1 MERIKFSI
9 LITLFVLSGM
19 VCTLAQPKQKFW
31 VESFEIDQFDMTA
44 KNEAYKKIDGNGSL
58 YAIIKVT
65 SNAPD
70 DDLKAYNFNFG
81 NMNSKLEMHD
91 GELWVYVQR
100 NAKMVTISWSGFE
113 TVNKY
118 DLKTTIEE
126 GRTYTMRLT
135 TQPKKVYT
143 QMVLFKV
150 NPADCN
156 AVISVKAETPDAQEE
171 MLGIVD
177 ASGMKARNL
186 PFGSYTYKVMAEN
199 YYQSEGRFTLNDDA
213 QTHEETVRLRARF
226 SEITL
231 TVNSDADIYVNNER
245 KGRRTWKGP
254 LNAGVYQVECR
265 QMNHNASVQTIQVEE
280 NKPQSFSL
288 EAPKPITGSLSVISQ
303 PLGATIYV
311 DNQEYG
317 QTPRNLKDLL
327 IGMHSLKLTH
337 AGYEDQTVQVE
348 VKENNLTEANIEMSL
363 LPQHPNEQEFTVNGV
378 KFKMIKVEAGTFQM
392 GSTSGD
398 SDEKPVH
405 SVTLTHDYYMGETEV
420 TQELWQA
427 VMGNNPSNF
436 KGSNLPVETVS
447 YQDVEKFLTK
457 LNKLTG
463 KNFRFPTEAE
473 WEYAAKG
480 GNKSQ
485 GYTYA
490 GSNTI
495 GDVAWYWDNSD
506 RKTHPVAQKQPNE
519 LGLYDMSG
527 NVWEWCY
534 DWKGSY
540 PSGAQTDPTGAS
552 SGSSRVGRGGSWNL
566 DAAGCRAANRD
577 SSTPSYRYDN
587 LGFRLAL

>member
-1 MERIKFSI
+1 
-9 LITLFVLSGM
+9 
-19 VCTLAQPKQKFW
+19 
-31 VESFEIDQFDMTA
+31 
-44 KNEAYKKIDGNGSL
+44 
-58 YAIIKVT
+58 
-65 SNAPD
+65 
-70 DDLKAYNFNFG
+70 
-81 NMNSKLEMHD
+81 
-91 GELWVYVQR
+91 
-100 NAKMVTISWSGFE
+100 
-113 TVNKY
+113 
-118 DLKTTIEE
+118 
-126 GRTYTMRLT
+126 
-135 TQPKKVYT
+135 
-143 QMVLFKV
+143 
-150 NPADCN
+150 
-156 AVISVKAETPDAQEE
+156 
-171 MLGIVD
+171 
-177 ASGMKARNL
+177 
-186 PFGSYTYKVMAEN
+186 
-199 YYQSEGRFTLNDDA
+199 
-213 QTHEETVRLRARF
+213 
-226 SEITL
+226 
-231 TVNSDADIYVNNER
+231 
-245 KGRRTWKGP
+245 
-254 LNAGVYQVECR
+254 
-265 QMNHNASVQTIQVEE
+265 
-280 NKPQSFSL
+280 
-288 EAPKPITGSLSVISQ
+288 
-303 PLGATIYV
+303 
-311 DNQEYG
+311 
-317 QTPRNLKDLL
+317 
-327 IGMHSLKLTH
+327 MHSLKLTH

>member
-100 NAKMVTISWSGFE
+100 NAKMVTISRSGFE